1 MHSFGFLEP
10 GQYVEHMVGAH
21 AAGLQR
27 QLHGHQYVIEPVQGD
42 GHEHL
47 GHHAITTWVTQQMS
61 LKMLQGLGHGFER
74 SAIAQGAGLA
84 LQQADV
90 VAPVVQG
97 LTTLEAARQDD
108 GLFRPSALGPTTT
121 KRSG

>member
-1 MHSFGFLEP
+1 MPLD
-10 GQYVEHMVGAH
+10 
-21 AAGLQR
+21 GLQ
-27 QLHGHQYVIEPVQGD
+27 HVIEPAQGN
-42 GHEHL
+42 GHVHL
-47 GHHAITTWVTQQMS
+47 GHHAVAAWVTQETS

-74 SAIAQGAGLA
+74 SAIAQGAGFA

-97 LTTLEAARQDD
+97 LSTLEAARQDE
-108 GLFRPSALGPTTT
+108 GCSGSSALGQTTT

>member
-1 MHSFGFLEP
+1 
-10 GQYVEHMVGAH
+10 MVDAAH

-61 LKMLQGLGHGFER
+61 LKMLQG
-74 SAIAQGAGLA
+74 
-84 LQQADV
+84 
-90 VAPVVQG
+90 
-97 LTTLEAARQDD
+97 
-108 GLFRPSALGPTTT
+108 
-121 KRSG
+121 SGMV

>member
-1 MHSFGFLEP
+1 MHSFGFLSL
-10 GQYVEHMVGAH
+10 ASTLSTWSAL

-61 LKMLQGLGHGFER
+61 LKMLRG
-74 SAIAQGAGLA
+74 
-84 LQQADV
+84 
-90 VAPVVQG
+90 
-97 LTTLEAARQDD
+97 
-108 GLFRPSALGPTTT
+108 
-121 KRSG
+121 SGMV